1 MKKRR
6 PRGPVSRLFRFCIR
20 LALLLAM
27 WLLGV
32 AAWIVHVGNRDEAGP
47 ADAIVVLGAAAYDA
61 QPSPVFEA
69 RIDHGLDLYRDGHA
83 KVLIFT
89 GGYGGSRARFSES
102 QVARRYA
109 LRQEIPDSAIL
120 IESRS
125 RTTVENLV
133 ETRRLLQ
140 DHGLHRVIIVSDPLH
155 MARALRASRRL
166 GIDAVGS
173 PTPSTRFRTFRTQRE
188 FLLREVYFFH
198 RDLFDALRMTIRR

>member
-1 MKKRR
+1 MNRRRR
-6 PRGPVSRLFRFCIR
+6 PVRTFLRLCLRV
-20 LALLLAM
+20 LLLAVV

-61 QPSPVFEA
+61 VPSPVFEA
-69 RIDHGLDLYRDGHA
+69 RIEHGLDLYRAGHA
-83 KVLIFT
+83 PTLIFT
-89 GGYGGSRARFSES
+89 GGYGGATARFSEA

-109 LRQEIPDSAIL
+109 LRHDVPDSAIL

-125 RTTVENLV
+125 RTTLENLV
-133 ETRRLLQ
+133 EARQLMQAHDLR
-140 DHGLHRVIIVSDPLH
+140 RVIIVSDPLH
-155 MARALRASRRL
+155 MARALRAARRL

-198 RDLFDALRMTIRR
+198 RDLLDAVHGALAR

>member
-1 MKKRR
+1 MSAAASKPVRR
-6 PRGPVSRLFRFCIR
+6 RLLLRLVL
-20 LALLLAM
+20 LALV

-32 AAWIVHVGNRDEAGP
+32 AAWIVHVGNRDQAGP

-69 RIDHGLDLYRDGHA
+69 RIEHGLDLYRAGHA
-83 KVLIFT
+83 PTLIFT
-89 GGYGGSRARFSES
+89 GGYGGAKARFSES

-109 LRQEIPDSAIL
+109 LRRDIPESAIL

-125 RTTVENLV
+125 RTTVENLL
-133 ETRRLLQ
+133 EARRLMQ
-140 DHGLHRVIIVSDPLH
+140 EHGLHRVIVVSDPLH
-155 MARALRASRRL
+155 MARALRLSRQL

-173 PTPSTRFRTFRTQRE
+173 PTPSTRFRSLRTQGE

-198 RDLFDALRMTIRR
+198 RDLLDTIFRTLSP

>member
-1 MKKRR
+1 MTRR
-6 PRGPVSRLFRFCIR
+6 TRSPLGRLLRWCFW
-20 LALLLAM
+20 LTLLLAA

-32 AAWIVHVGNRDEAGP
+32 AAWIVHVGNRDDAAP

-69 RIDHGLDLYRDGHA
+69 RIDHGLDLYRAGHA

-89 GGYGGSRARFSES
+89 GGYGGARARFSES

-109 LRQEIPDSAIL
+109 LRQDIPASAIL

-140 DHGLHRVIIVSDPLH
+140 DHGLQRVIVVSDPLH

-166 GIDAVGS
+166 GIDAIGS

-198 RDLFDALRMTIRR
+198 RDLFEVVREGIGS

>member
-1 MKKRR
+1 VSQRRRRR
-6 PRGPVSRLFRFCIR
+6 PLLRLCVWG
-20 LALLLAM
+20 ALLLVA
-27 WLLGV
+27 WLAGV
-32 AAWIVHVGNRDEAGP
+32 AAWIVHVGSRDEAGP

-61 QPSPVFEA
+61 VPSPVFEA
-69 RIDHGLDLYRDGHA
+69 RIDHGLDLYRAGHA
-83 KVLIFT
+83 PMLIFT
-89 GGYGGSRARFSES
+89 GGYGGAKARFSEA

-109 LRQEIPDSAIL
+109 LRRDIPASAIL
-120 IESRS
+120 TESRS

-133 ETRRLLQ
+133 EARRLMREH
-140 DHGLHRVIIVSDPLH
+140 DLHRVIVVSDPLH

-198 RDLFDALRMTIRR
+198 RDLYESIVARLKS